1 MHIALFESRHPVI
14 DRKNQ
19 LVKDLKGVVVDA
31 DDLLQELANSTAEEF
46 SAARAGIEQRLKLA
60 RAGLDEA
67 RSNALRSVAAAADA
81 TQAYA
86 RENPWKAIGLPV
98 AAGLLVAFVLSRR

>member
-1 MHIALFESRHPVI
+1 MHIALFGSRHPVT

-19 LVKDLKGVVVDA
+19 LVRDLRGVVVDA

-46 SAARAGIEQRLKLA
+46 GAARAGIEQRLTLA

-67 RSNALRSVAAAADA
+67 RINALRSVSAAADA

-98 AAGLLVAFVLSRR
+98 AAGLIVAFLLSRR

>member
-1 MHIALFESRHPVI
+1 MHIALFGSRHPVA

-19 LVKDLKGVVVDA
+19 LVRDIRSVVVDA
-31 DDLLQELANSTAEEF
+31 DDLLQELASSTAEEF
-46 SAARAGIEQRLKLA
+46 GAARAGIERRLTVA

-67 RSNALRSVAAAADA
+67 RINALRSVSAAADA

-98 AAGLLVAFVLSRR
+98 AAGLIVALLLSRR